1 MHYNKFGLSC
11 KYGTSRSVSYHIIC
25 YDIGKIHCYL
35 TSLCLQHTGDKKE
48 TVDIC
53 RLFCSCGY
61 FFIIQSFEHLRLLE
75 IYATVKITFVFFFIA
90 FVYTRI
96 FLVVRKLAQSQN
108 KPHDGASEENLTR
121 MKLFLREI
129 KQAKSCFIVV
139 ICFCVLG
146 FLPKTIAVPFFPSLD
161 QFEKLAIKIWIIT
174 LGLCNSNVNSV
185 IFFWTKTMLKKE
197 AVKMLNTMR
206 PC

>member
-1 MHYNKFGLSC
+1 VTKRRLLIYVGCFAA
-11 KYGTSRSVSYHIIC
+11 
-25 YDIGKIHCYL
+25 
-35 TSLCLQHTGDKKE
+35 
-48 TVDIC
+48 VD
-53 RLFCSCGY
+53 L
-61 FFIIQSFEHLRLLE
+61 FFIILSFEHFRLLE

-96 FLVVRKLAQSQN
+96 HLVVRKLAQSQN

-174 LGLCNSNVNSV
+174 LGLCNSSVNSV

-197 AVKMLNTMR
+197 AVKMLNTMK